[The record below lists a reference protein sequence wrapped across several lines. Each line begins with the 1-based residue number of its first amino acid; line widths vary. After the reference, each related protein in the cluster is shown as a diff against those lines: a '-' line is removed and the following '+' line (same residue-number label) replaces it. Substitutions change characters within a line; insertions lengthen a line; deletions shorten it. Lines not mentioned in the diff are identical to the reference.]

1 MWQWQLRTL
10 AGWRLDRPSRRPKV
24 HAEDATCM
32 ENPPAEDRLRSAK
45 DCNCTRPADKRTIGG
60 FLNLANDCRNLHC
73 DENWGPISEN
83 YHRTFRKTGKNY
95 ENCKVEVRCEENDRT
110 VFPKLWR
117 VSRSVLSVHRILA
130 IFAFFF
136 MVIPPQCSAS
146 FDGQVLPWRH
156 YYRVLNQY
164 SGPKAGRP
172 ERIRVGHGRYRM
184 SLQGAELLCDFPSTS
199 VLVSNVVWER
209 ADLGAL
215 RDLDQLYKSLG
226 QSRAY
231 AVTTRP
237 NGSTLTLANVSPVD
251 QGLYRCMATAMDPST
266 NAMFTL
272 FQDIPFYPD
281 FGAYRSR
288 PEPHYYRPPPCCRS
302 KDPLRVYPPPQ
313 TTLAIVPPQHHH
325 HHYQH
330 RQQSSSLV
338 VNALSQY

>member
-1 MWQWQLRTL
+1 MAGFAKDSSRGRIRGPAGRRPLRRRMWQWQLRTL

-156 YYRVLNQY
+156 YYRVLNQWVLFSKLKY
-164 SGPKAGRP
+164 LLRALP
-172 ERIRVGHGRYRM
+172 RIKK
-184 SLQGAELLCDFPSTS
+184 LINFNKKL
-199 VLVSNVVWER
+199 
-209 ADLGAL
+209 
-215 RDLDQLYKSLG
+215 
-226 QSRAY
+226 
-231 AVTTRP
+231 
-237 NGSTLTLANVSPVD
+237 
-251 QGLYRCMATAMDPST
+251 
-266 NAMFTL
+266 
-272 FQDIPFYPD
+272 
-281 FGAYRSR
+281 
-288 PEPHYYRPPPCCRS
+288 
-302 KDPLRVYPPPQ
+302 
-313 TTLAIVPPQHHH
+313 IVI
-325 HHYQH
+325 
-330 RQQSSSLV
+330 LMI
-338 VNALSQY
+338 NNNFNN